1 MRLKE
6 FSKSSDSKTSIDMQ
20 RIILD
25 DIPIDVVQKDIKN
38 VHLSVHPPSG
48 RVRIS
53 APLRMDTE
61 TIRVFAVSKLG
72 WIKKQQ
78 AKMREQERET
88 PREYINRESHYYLGK
103 RYLLKVIE
111 HNAPPK
117 VVLKHSTIELY
128 VRENA
133 SLDKKRAVLENW
145 YRQRLKEI
153 VPGYIAKWEK
163 IMKVNVEEF
172 GIKKMK
178 TRWGTCNPAA
188 KRIWL
193 NLELAK
199 KPAYCIE
206 YIIVHEMTHLLENK
220 HNETFIA
227 YMDKFLPKWRFYKE
241 ELNKRPLRQENW
253 RY

>member
-1 MRLKE
+1 
-6 FSKSSDSKTSIDMQ
+6 MQ
-20 RIILD
+20 QIILG
-25 DIPIDVVQKDIKN
+25 DISIDVVQKEIKN
-38 VHLSVHPPSG
+38 VHLSVYPPSG

-53 APLRMDTE
+53 APLRMDMD
-61 TIRVFAVSKLG
+61 TIRVFAISKLG

-78 AKMREQERET
+78 IKLCEQERET

-111 HNAPPK
+111 HKASPK
-117 VVLKHSTIELY
+117 VVLKHNTIELY
-128 VRENA
+128 VRENT
-133 SLDKKRAVLENW
+133 SLDKRRAVLENW

-153 VPGYIAKWEK
+153 VPDYLVKWEK
-163 IMKVNVEEF
+163 IMKVKVEEF

-178 TRWGTCNPAA
+178 TRWGTCNQEAG
-188 KRIWL
+188 RIWL

-199 KPAYCIE
+199 KPTPCIE
-206 YIIVHEMTHLLENK
+206 YVIVHEMVHLLENK

-241 ELNKRPLRQENW
+241 ELNKRPLRHENW
-253 RY
+253 NY